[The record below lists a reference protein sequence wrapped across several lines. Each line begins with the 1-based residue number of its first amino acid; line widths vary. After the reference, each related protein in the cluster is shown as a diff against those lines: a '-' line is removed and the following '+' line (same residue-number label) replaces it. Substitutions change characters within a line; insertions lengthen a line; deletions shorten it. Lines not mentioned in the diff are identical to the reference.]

1 MKRHSGQAAAWWLAA
16 GAMVATPAL
25 AQDTAA
31 ERVRHCTCL
40 KLDLDD
46 GRREIDLQGAMIDE
60 REGELQD
67 LTAQIDAL
75 RPTIN
80 PEDLAAVESF
90 KRLLERQQALRTFLQ
105 RELRPVQTARVRKF
119 NEAIEF
125 FNGNCMGAVPKT
137 IPANLQC
144 SAFPDDHMKSR

>member
-1 MKRHSGQAAAWWLAA
+1 MRRYGVPAVAWLLAVGA
-16 GAMVATPAL
+16 GWPTL

-40 KLDLDD
+40 KLDIDD
-46 GRREIDLQGAMIDE
+46 GRREIDLQGAMVDE
-60 REGELQD
+60 RQDELD
-67 LTAQIDAL
+67 SLTAQLDTL

-105 RELRPVQTARVRKF
+105 RELRPTLSARVTKF
-119 NEAIEF
+119 NEVVGF
-125 FNGNCMGAVPKT
+125 FNSNCIGAVPKT

-144 SAFPDDHMKSR
+144 SDFPDHHMKSR